1 MPAAGTARSASGA
14 GRSRRSDP
22 GILGSHVRAKPEGSP
37 ISAVATAES
46 DLVASTRPIWWRRFE
61 IWFPLAVYAA
71 TRLFTVVVVL
81 IAQRSQ
87 VALPAPNGILRIMFP
102 TDKAPGYWVVMGN
115 WDGQWYQQI
124 ATHGYPTTLPLTDE
138 GAVDMN
144 PWAFFPLFPLTVGG
158 LMRLTGLD
166 FYVVGAALA
175 TLLGAVAMVLLF
187 RLVDEA
193 VGRWEAVVAVVG
205 LCTFI
210 SAPILQ
216 TTYTE
221 SLTILLVV
229 TILMLVRARRYWW
242 VAVALVLLALSRNV
256 VMAMA
261 PVIIAHAVVR
271 HRTEGDAFGRHDRI
285 LLGGLTI
292 GSVALAGL
300 WPVVIGLV
308 TRTPDGYGQTMQA
321 WRIGSEL
328 KIGSWWS
335 YLTFAY
341 GWVGA
346 AFGIV
351 VVATFAWFMLTHRT
365 WRWGPE
371 IWGWAGAYPAY
382 QLLVTNTGPSRLRYA
397 ILAFPFTLFI
407 AWFLRLKPWRRWKMI
422 GLAGVVVLGLAQ
434 QVWWLQNYLIVSHLD
449 GPIYFP

>member
-1 MPAAGTARSASGA
+1 M
-14 GRSRRSDP
+14 
-22 GILGSHVRAKPEGSP
+22 
-37 ISAVATAES
+37 
-46 DLVASTRPIWWRRFE
+46 
-61 IWFPLAVYAA
+61 AVYAA
-71 TRLFTVVVVL
+71 TRFFTVVVVL
-81 IAQRSQ
+81 IMQRSQ
-87 VALPAPNGILRIMFP
+87 IALPAPNGILRIMFP

-138 GAVDMN
+138 GTVDMN
-144 PWAFFPLFPLTVGG
+144 PWAFFPLFPMTVGV

-166 FYVVGAALA
+166 FYVVGAVLA

-229 TILMLVRARRYWW
+229 TTLMLVRARRYWW

-261 PVIIAHAVVR
+261 PVIVAHAIVR
-271 HRTEGDAFGRHDRI
+271 LRTEGDAFGRRERI
-285 LLGGLTI
+285 HLGALAV

-328 KIGSWWS
+328 KIGTWWN

-346 AFGIV
+346 LFGIG
-351 VVATFAWFMLTHRT
+351 VVATFTWFMLTHRT

-407 AWFLRLKPWRRWKMI
+407 AWFLRLRPWRRWKMI

-434 QVWWLQNYLIVSHLD
+434 QAWWIQNYLIVSHLD